1 MKKIYLDG
9 GHGGKDPGCVDNGLS
24 EKNVVLKLQ
33 EYVIEYLKAHYGDFE
48 IKTTRST
55 DTFVSLMERANKANA
70 WGADVFLSLHINA
83 MSETSNGYE
92 DYIARVTGSKT
103 ENLQNI
109 LHDQVVPVL
118 KKYDIKDR
126 GKRKADYI
134 VLKYSHMSAILTETL
149 FITNPRE
156 ASLLKQEVVLRD
168 FAAAYAEGVAK
179 FLSLPKKAAASKPAP
194 IPVTSAPEKKD
205 LPKVTSLG
213 DKYSFQV
220 KALQETP
227 VYQYADQSGRFKT
240 LAKDTVFSV
249 YGYTYASWAV
259 GGGGFVM
266 QKHVQPLPVT
276 LLTGGLNPTME
287 TDFRA
292 FLREAGIAAELNIH
306 PTGNPSAEITV
317 AGLELVQVKQFLD
330 EKGWYYK

>member
-24 EKNVVLKLQ
+24 EKNVVFKLQ
-33 EYVIEYLKAHYGDFE
+33 EYVIEYLKAHYSDFE

-83 MSETSNGYE
+83 MSETSNGFE
-92 DYIARVTGSKT
+92 DYISRVTGSKT

-179 FLSLPKKAAASKPAP
+179 FLSLPKKAAKPTS
-194 IPVTSAPEKKD
+194 IPVTPAPEKKD

-249 YGYTYASWAV
+249 YGYTYASW
-259 GGGGFVM
+259 
-266 QKHVQPLPVT
+266 
-276 LLTGGLNPTME
+276 
-287 TDFRA
+287 
-292 FLREAGIAAELNIH
+292 
-306 PTGNPSAEITV
+306 
-317 AGLELVQVKQFLD
+317 
-330 EKGWYYK
+330 

>member
-33 EYVIEYLKAHYGDFE
+33 EYVIEYLKAHYSDFE

-179 FLSLPKKAAASKPAP
+179 FLSLPKKAAKPTP
-194 IPVTSAPEKKD
+194 IPVTPAPEKKD

-287 TDFRA
+287 ADFRA
-292 FLREAGIAAELNIH
+292 FLKGEGIDSELDVH
-306 PTGNPSAEITV
+306 AVGNPSAEITV
-317 AGLELVQVKQFLD
+317 SGLQLVKVRQFLD
-330 EKGWYYK
+330 LKGWYYK